1 MAKATYRL
9 KLIGSQINRD
19 PFSCTGEQLGLVIQT
34 LAHLATDWVWFVADI
49 EAEGSSVGH
58 YQAGEPVLFGDSQ
71 KLINYVNSIH
81 QFIWGIF
88 LAVPKDSLPK
98 TWVRFYETEDFPFRE
113 MDGAALE
120 IRTFDTSY
128 IEIYAQD
135 SSLLDGLVQKFGG
148 KIEVE
153 SLAL

>member
-9 KLIGSQINRD
+9 ELRGSQINGE
-19 PFSCTGEQLGLVIQT
+19 PFSCTGEQLGLLIQT
-34 LAHLATDWVWFVADI
+34 LANLATNCVWFVADI

-58 YQAGEPVLFGDSQ
+58 YQAGEPVLLGDSQ
-71 KLINYVNSIH
+71 KLINYANSIH

-98 TWVRFYETEDFPFRE
+98 TWVRFYETEDLPFRE
-113 MDGAALE
+113 MDGAVLE

-128 IEIYAQD
+128 IEVYAQD
-135 SSLLDGLVQKFGG
+135 SSLLDGLIQKFGG
-148 KIEVE
+148 KLETE
-153 SLAL
+153 SLTS